1 MQENEEQKQ
10 EKRGIR
16 ELFEEL
22 DAIAVRLE
30 DRETSLEESFQLYRE
45 GMELLKE
52 CGDRLDTVEKKML
65 EISED
70 GSFREFSK

>member
-1 MQENEEQKQ
+1 MCENKKQGEE
-10 EKRGIR
+10 RGIR
-16 ELFEEL
+16 EVFEEL
-22 DAIAVRLE
+22 DQIAARLE
-30 DRETSLEESFQLYRE
+30 DRETSLEDSFQLYRK